1 MEVDYIFLNLILIII
16 LFVLNKP
23 ISNILNISDFPEKRK
38 SQKKPIPLIGGF
50 IIYLIVLFNF
60 LYFKN
65 INEKIFYLST
75 IFFIVGLLDDKF
87 KLSPNIR
94 LFILSVCSFIFLYNY
109 PYFNINF
116 LHLENFGKIYFY
128 FQTSVIFTI
137 LCLLL
142 FQNSMN
148 MIDGINGLSG
158 SIFLILFFFILIK
171 SNFEPIYLII
181 IISLLVFLIFN
192 FRNKFFMGDSGIYF
206 LSTFFALNIITI
218 SNNNIIYTEEIFL
231 IMMIP
236 GIDMLRLF
244 IIRIKNKKNPFKPDR
259 LHIHHLIEEKTK
271 SKLITLL
278 VILSIIYIPI
288 LLMTFVNINTNYLIL
303 ISIFLYSIIIFITGG
318 LGSIKK

>member
-1 MEVDYIFLNLILIII
+1 MEVDYFFLNLLLISTLFILS
-16 LFVLNKP
+16 KP
-23 ISNILNISDFPEKRK
+23 ISNIVKISDFPEKRK
-38 SQKKPIPLIGGF
+38 SQKQPIPLIGGF

-65 INEKIFYLST
+65 VNEKIFYLSS
-75 IFFIVGLLDDKF
+75 IFFIVGLLDDKY

-94 LFILSVCSFIFLYNY
+94 LVILSICTIIFLYKF

-116 LHLENFGKIYFY
+116 LHFENFGKIYFY
-128 FQTSVIFTI
+128 SQTTVIFTV

-158 SIFLILFFFILIK
+158 SIFLILFFFILIR
-171 SNFEPIYLII
+171 SGFEPIYLTII
-181 IISLLVFLIFN
+181 FSLLIFLIFN
-192 FRNKFFMGDSGIYF
+192 LKNKFFMGDSGIYF
-206 LSTFFALNIITI
+206 LSIFFGLNIITI
-218 SNNNIIYTEEIFL
+218 SNNDIIYTEEIFL

-259 LHIHHLIEEKTK
+259 LHIHHLVESQTK
-271 SKLITLL
+271 SKIKTVF

-288 LLMTFVNINTNYLIL
+288 LLMIFANINTNFLIL
-303 ISIFLYSIIIFITGG
+303 SSILLYSLVIFKTGG
-318 LGSIKK
+318 LSSIKK

>member
-1 MEVDYIFLNLILIII
+1 MEVDYIFLNLLLIST
-16 LFVLNKP
+16 LFIFNKP
-23 ISNILNISDFPEKRK
+23 ISNIVKISDFPEKRK

-65 INEKIFYLST
+65 VNEKIFYLSS
-75 IFFIVGLLDDKF
+75 IFFIIGLLDDKF

-94 LFILSVCSFIFLYNY
+94 LIILTICSIIFLYKF

-116 LHLENFGKIYFY
+116 LHFENFGKIYFY
-128 FQTSVIFTI
+128 SQTTVIFTV

-158 SIFLILFFFILIK
+158 SIFLILFLFILIK
-171 SNFEPIYLII
+171 SGFEPIYLTII
-181 IISLLVFLIFN
+181 FCLLIFLIFN
-192 FRNKFFMGDSGIYF
+192 FKNKFFMGDSGIYF
-206 LSTFFALNIITI
+206 LSIFFGLNIITI
-218 SNNNIIYTEEIFL
+218 SNDNIIYTEEIFL

-259 LHIHHLIEEKTK
+259 LHIHHLIENKTK
-271 SKLITLL
+271 SKLKTLF
-278 VILSIIYIPI
+278 IIISIIYIPI

-303 ISIFLYSIIIFITGG
+303 FSIFLYSVVIYKIGG
-318 LGSIKK
+318 LSFIKK

>member
-1 MEVDYIFLNLILIII
+1 MEVDYIFLNLLLIST
-16 LFVLNKP
+16 LFVLHKP
-23 ISNILNISDFPEKRK
+23 ISNIIKISDFPEKRK
-38 SQKKPIPLIGGF
+38 SQKQPIPLVGGF

-65 INEKIFYLST
+65 VNEKIFYLSS
-75 IFFIVGLLDDKF
+75 IFFIIGLLDDKF

-94 LFILSVCSFIFLYNY
+94 LVILSISTIIFLYKF

-116 LHLENFGKIYFY
+116 LHFENFGKIYFNS
-128 FQTSVIFTI
+128 QTAVIFTV

-171 SNFEPIYLII
+171 SDFETIYLII
-181 IISLLVFLIFN
+181 VFSLLIFLIFN
-192 FRNKFFMGDSGIYF
+192 FKNKFFMGDSGIYF
-206 LSTFFALNIITI
+206 LSIFFGLNIITI

-231 IMMIP
+231 IMIIP

-259 LHIHHLIEEKTK
+259 LHIHHLIENKTK
-271 SKLITLL
+271 SKLKTVF
-278 VILSIIYIPI
+278 VIVSIIYIPI
-288 LLMTFVNINTNYLIL
+288 LLMSFGDINTIYLIL
-303 ISIFLYSIIIFITGG
+303 FSIFLYSVVIFKTSS
-318 LGSIKK
+318 LSSVEK

>member
-1 MEVDYIFLNLILIII
+1 MEVDYIFLNLLLIST
-16 LFVLNKP
+16 LFIFNKP
-23 ISNILNISDFPEKRK
+23 ISNIVKISDFPEKRK

-65 INEKIFYLST
+65 VNEKIFYLSS
-75 IFFIVGLLDDKF
+75 IFFIIGLLDDKF

-94 LFILSVCSFIFLYNY
+94 LIILTICSIIFLYKF

-116 LHLENFGKIYFY
+116 LHFENFGKIYFY
-128 FQTSVIFTI
+128 SQTTVIFTV

-171 SNFEPIYLII
+171 SGFEPIYLTII
-181 IISLLVFLIFN
+181 FCLLIFLIFN
-192 FRNKFFMGDSGIYF
+192 FKNKFFMGDSGIYF
-206 LSTFFALNIITI
+206 LSIFFGLNIITI
-218 SNNNIIYTEEIFL
+218 SNDNIIYTEEIFL

-259 LHIHHLIEEKTK
+259 LHIHHLIENKTK
-271 SKLITLL
+271 SKLKTLF
-278 VILSIIYIPI
+278 IIISIIYIPI

-303 ISIFLYSIIIFITGG
+303 FSIFLYSVVIYKIGG
-318 LGSIKK
+318 LSFIKK